1 MLYNNYILLQKEVI
15 YMTMRELARI
25 ANVSV
30 STVSKAFLD
39 AEDVSNET
47 KQHIFNIARE
57 QGCYGK
63 FYKGKFPKKI
73 IAVICPELKSNYYT
87 CYVEK
92 LQELI
97 ESNNGIVL
105 ISSYNFDSEKQAEL
119 IDYYSSYLQV
129 DGIIVFNLC
138 CTLKKSYD
146 IPIVSL
152 FSSGENN
159 VDSIEI
165 DFYSPIFES
174 ICLLKEHGHSNISFF
189 CEPLTEYK
197 VVAFLKAIKEFP
209 KLQGKVIY
217 TEHRFGKAGRDCVN
231 KLLDEK
237 NDYTA
242 IICSY
247 DDMAIGAIK
256 QLKNLGYSVPDDF
269 SIIGIDNITFSEFV
283 ETSLTTIDTN
293 IDEMCMIAID
303 LLYKKLKNKFF
314 RSNQKIVITGRL
326 IERETVS
333 KARK

>member
-1 MLYNNYILLQKEVI
+1 
-15 YMTMRELARI
+15 MTMRELARL

-39 AEDVSNET
+39 ADDVSNET
-47 KQHIFNIARE
+47 KQLIFNIARE

-87 CYVEK
+87 CYVER

-105 ISSYNFDSEKQAEL
+105 ISSDNFDYNKQEEL
-119 IDYYSSYLQV
+119 IDYYSSYLRV
-129 DGIIVFNLC
+129 DGIIVFNLNC
-138 CTLKKSYD
+138 ILKKSYD
-146 IPIVSL
+146 IPIVSI
-152 FSSGENN
+152 FSSGVNN

-165 DFYSPIFES
+165 DFYSPIYEALE
-174 ICLLKEHGHSNISFF
+174 LLTNLGHKNISFF
-189 CEPLTEYK
+189 CEPLTKYK
-197 VVAFLKAIKEFP
+197 GEAFLNAINKF
-209 KLQGKVIY
+209 KGISGNVIS

-231 KLLDEK
+231 KLIEENKDCS
-237 NDYTA
+237 A

-256 QLKNLGYSVPDDF
+256 QLKNLNYSVPDDF
-269 SIIGIDNITFSEFV
+269 SIIGIDNITFSEFA

-293 IDEMCMIAID
+293 IEEMCMIAID
-303 LLYKKLKNKFF
+303 LLFKKLKNKFY
-314 RSNQKIVITGRL
+314 RSNQKIVITGKL
-326 IERETVS
+326 IVRETVS
-333 KARK
+333 NIKK